1 MSLTGNGSRRRRFVA
16 AALAGAVAI
25 SVAVPPP
32 AAAQDLSGDIRF
44 TWWGATSRNQ
54 KTEEIANLFEAANP
68 GVTITREPGEFN
80 TYWDKL
86 TVQSASGNQPCSIT
100 MQSRWLAQYADPA
113 ILLPLDDMVANGTLD
128 VTGVDPTVIDSGRGP
143 DGNLYFI
150 PHGVFY
156 FVMLMNQT
164 AIEAAGM
171 SIPPDNWTW
180 DDYAAFVRELAGKL
194 PEGTYAA
201 GNLGFAMDGFTNFVQ
216 GRGESLFN
224 ADGTIG
230 VSEQT
235 IVDYFTFWDALRQ
248 EGVTEPA
255 DVMSEIPDN
264 IIDDTLLANGRI
276 LVDARPAN
284 QLDSH
289 QKILDVAKPGE
300 TFVLHRYPVGPAG
313 PGDDIGSNGLAMGAN
328 CDENQ
333 VAIAAAWAN
342 FFLQDEQAA
351 DIYRSDNGV
360 VTVDSFREKQLANPE
375 ATPGQRQLIEVFNE
389 VAPEA
394 RSAFFPAGGYAAVL
408 EALTPAYESVAFERA
423 TPEEAA
429 AAMLDQVERLMR

>member
-1 MSLTGNGSRRRRFVA
+1 MT
-16 AALAGAVAI
+16 
-25 SVAVPPP
+25 
-32 AAAQDLSGDIRF
+32 
-44 TWWGATSRNQ
+44 
-54 KTEEIANLFEAANP
+54 
-68 GVTITREPGEFN
+68 
-80 TYWDKL
+80 
-86 TVQSASGNQPCSIT
+86 
-100 MQSRWLAQYADPA
+100 
-113 ILLPLDDMVANGTLD
+113 
-128 VTGVDPTVIDSGRGP
+128 
-143 DGNLYFI
+143 
-150 PHGVFY
+150 
-156 FVMLMNQT
+156 
-164 AIEAAGM
+164 
-171 SIPPDNWTW
+171 IPPEDWTW

-224 ADGTIG
+224 ADGTVG

-313 PGDDIGSNGLAMGAN
+313 PGRRHRLERPQRSARTATRTRSRSLPPGRTSSSRTSARPN
-328 CDENQ
+328 
-333 VAIAAAWAN
+333 
-342 FFLQDEQAA
+342 
-351 DIYRSDNGV
+351 IYRSDNGV
-360 VTVDSFREKQLANPE
+360 VTVDSFREQQLANPE

-394 RSAFFPAGGYAAVL
+394 RSAFFPAGGYAAIL